1 MSVNPHLFSG
11 EGVPD
16 GAPYVIQTGNSDQR
30 KAVSSWLVGL
40 EHLHDTERERVIT
53 AWVTVMCSSRFKQIE
68 YVPFY
73 PKVAGYRL
81 KDHVNDVTS
90 NGILLGHSAKERWG
104 YDLNQSDLVCSL
116 ILHDIDKP
124 IIYSKT
130 PEGVE
135 GFTKWSKQIPH
146 GVIGGMLLKEL
157 QFPIDV
163 VSVVTTHAGNMPFHA
178 DHPISWILHYADYF
192 SADHACLSTG
202 NKPFF
207 QNTIQLSN

>member
-1 MSVNPHLFSG
+1 MNVKPPLFSG
-11 EGVPD
+11 KGAPD
-16 GAPYVIQTGNSDQR
+16 GTPYVIQTGNPEQR
-30 KAVSSWLVGL
+30 KAVADWLVGL
-40 EHLHDTERERVIT
+40 EHLNGTERERVIT
-53 AWVTVMCSSRFKQIE
+53 AWVSVMCSSRFTQIE
-68 YVPFY
+68 DVPFY
-73 PKVAGYRL
+73 PKAAGYRL
-81 KDHVNDVTS
+81 WDHVNDVTS
-90 NGILLGHSAKERWG
+90 NGILLARSAKERWG
-104 YDLNQSDLVCSL
+104 YDLDQSNLVCSL

-157 QFPIDV
+157 QFPMDV

-178 DHPISWILHYADYF
+178 DHPISWVLHYADYF

-207 QNTIQLSN
+207 QHPIQLSN

>member
-1 MSVNPHLFSG
+1 MNEKPHVFSG

-16 GAPYVIQTGNSDQR
+16 DTPYVIQTGNREQR
-30 KAVSSWLVGL
+30 KAVADWLVGL
-40 EHLHDTERERVIT
+40 EHLGDTERERVIT
-53 AWVTVMCSSRFKQIE
+53 AWITVLCSSRFTRIE
-68 YVPFY
+68 DIPFY

-81 KDHVNDVTS
+81 WDHVNDVTS
-90 NGILLGHSAKERWG
+90 NGILLGRSAKERWG
-104 YDLNQSDLVCSL
+104 YELNQSDLVCSL

-124 IIYSKT
+124 IIHSKLSDGT
-130 PEGVE
+130 E

-157 QFPIDV
+157 QFPMDV

-178 DHPISWILHYADYF
+178 DHPISWVLHYADYF

-207 QNTIQLSN
+207 QHPIQLTN